1 MLGIYIRSNNCTIT
15 RPDMAGIQNS
25 NKYIFMSEQYLF
37 KNVQLSFFVLYSLE
51 EFLGNGQ
58 FGSVSKATWTTP
70 GGSKKVAVKI
80 MRPSVLDTTR
90 VKFLQEAAI
99 MGQFFHSNVVKLH
112 GVVSVGEPVSCT
124 NVVPILWSL

>member
-1 MLGIYIRSNNCTIT
+1 
-15 RPDMAGIQNS
+15 
-25 NKYIFMSEQYLF
+25 MSEQYFF
-37 KNVQLSFFVLYSLE
+37 KNVQLAFFVLYSLE

-112 GVVSVGEPVSCT
+112 GVVSVGEPVCQLAH
-124 NVVPILWSL
+124 NVCHLETVTVLVNDVVYSETLRNGFFVFQQLIGGW